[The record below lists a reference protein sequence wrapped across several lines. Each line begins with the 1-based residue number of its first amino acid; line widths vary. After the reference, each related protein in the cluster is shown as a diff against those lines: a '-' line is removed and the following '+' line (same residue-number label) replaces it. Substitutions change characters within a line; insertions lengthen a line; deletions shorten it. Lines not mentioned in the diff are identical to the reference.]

1 MSPLSDSKRRLAALA
16 LIVFSGGTLLFAQ
29 EQPATAISHQ
39 VKDIFE
45 RAAKAV
51 VKIHGIDE
59 HCPIV
64 GTGFFVDPTGT
75 LCTAYIV
82 GGEAE
87 NFTVEFNG
95 ERYPA
100 RQLLADIR
108 SGTAMLKI
116 DAVTPTLPIG
126 KSEELEVATPVVSV
140 GYPLDLPKTPNFGMI
155 AGFDRK
161 YLGRYFSTTH
171 LRVNLPTQRGEAG
184 APLLNMKGEV
194 VGIIVSSLEN
204 NSACYAVPIEAAE
217 KIRSDFVRFGE
228 ARHGW
233 IGINVSE
240 APRPVEGSRAEM
252 TQIME
257 DTPAARSGVKA
268 GDVLLQ
274 VGVLEG
280 LSSAELSGIADLFR
294 ERTFEAGS
302 CVIREGERGA
312 RVLSFFIVVD
322 GEAVVSIEGD
332 EIATLGAGDHFGEM
346 ALFSDSPRT
355 ATVRAATELRCLAL
369 ASWEFR
375 AFVEQHP
382 PVAWRLLETMAARVA
397 ENAA

>member
-75 LCTAYIV
+75 LYTAYIV

-95 ERYPA
+95 EKYPA

-126 KSEELEVATPVVSV
+126 KSEELEMATPVVSV

-171 LRVNLPTQRGEAG
+171 LRVNVPTQRGEAG

-233 IGINVSE
+233 IGINVSQ

-257 DTPAARSGVKA
+257 DTPAARSGVKP
-268 GDVLLQ
+268 GDILLQ
-274 VGVLEG
+274 VGRKKVTQPEDVLD
-280 LSSAELSGIADLFR
+280 A
-294 ERTFEAGS
+294 
-302 CVIREGERGA
+302 
-312 RVLSFFIVVD
+312 SFFIT
-322 GEAVVSIEGD
+322 AGD
-332 EIATLGAGDHFGEM
+332 TVPITVLRGDQKLTFHVQATLHPASRTGLLLASPATPAINQAIPLSLGSEV
-346 ALFSDSPRT
+346 PRT
-355 ATVRAATELRCLAL
+355 
-369 ASWEFR
+369 
-375 AFVEQHP
+375 P
-382 PVAWRLLETMAARVA
+382 
-397 ENAA
+397 